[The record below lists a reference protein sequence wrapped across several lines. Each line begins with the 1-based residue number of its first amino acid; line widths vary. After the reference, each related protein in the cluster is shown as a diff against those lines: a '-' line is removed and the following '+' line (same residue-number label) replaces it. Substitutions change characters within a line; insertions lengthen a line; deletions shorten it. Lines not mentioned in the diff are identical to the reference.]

1 MTKEK
6 FDYIYCSD
14 LNRTK
19 QTLEGILSHQSP
31 EERNKVTYT
40 EELRE
45 VKMDSV
51 EDQPIEVIEK
61 MIDRAI
67 EKGYFDFSINLSEF
81 LQNFD
86 VEIKEEITKYLSMHG
101 YKVDWC
107 SYTITV
113 SFEGD

>member
-1 MTKEK
+1 MKYSFEARAEARE
-6 FDYIYCSD
+6 
-14 LNRTK
+14 NR
-19 QTLEGILSHQSP
+19 QRIIDANV
-31 EERNKVTYT
+31 R
-40 EELRE
+40 RA
-45 VKMDSV
+45 
-51 EDQPIEVIEK
+51 IEVIES

-67 EKGYFDFSINLSEF
+67 EKGYFDFSISLSEF

>member
-1 MTKEK
+1 MKYSFEARAAARE
-6 FDYIYCSD
+6 
-14 LNRTK
+14 NRQRIIDTNVN
-19 QTLEGILSHQSP
+19 
-31 EERNKVTYT
+31 RA
-40 EELRE
+40 
-45 VKMDSV
+45 
-51 EDQPIEVIEK
+51 IEVIEK

-86 VEIKEEITKYLSMHG
+86 VEIKEEITKYLSMYG
-101 YKVDWC
+101 YNVKWC

>member
-1 MTKEK
+1 MKYSFEARAEARE
-6 FDYIYCSD
+6 
-14 LNRTK
+14 NR
-19 QTLEGILSHQSP
+19 QRIIDANV
-31 EERNKVTYT
+31 R
-40 EELRE
+40 RA
-45 VKMDSV
+45 
-51 EDQPIEVIEK
+51 IEVIES

>member
-1 MTKEK
+1 MKYSFEARAEA
-6 FDYIYCSD
+6 CE
-14 LNRTK
+14 NR
-19 QTLEGILSHQSP
+19 QRIIDANV
-31 EERNKVTYT
+31 R
-40 EELRE
+40 RA
-45 VKMDSV
+45 
-51 EDQPIEVIEK
+51 IEVIEK
-61 MIDRAI
+61 MVDRAI

-113 SFEGD
+113 SFKGD

>member
-1 MTKEK
+1 MKYSFEARAEARE
-6 FDYIYCSD
+6 
-14 LNRTK
+14 NRQNIIDDK
-19 QTLEGILSHQSP
+19 VSHA
-31 EERNKVTYT
+31 
-40 EELRE
+40 
-45 VKMDSV
+45 
-51 EDQPIEVIEK
+51 IEVIES

-67 EKGYFDFSINLSEF
+67 EKGYFDFSVNLSEF

>member
-1 MTKEK
+1 MKYSFEARAEARE
-6 FDYIYCSD
+6 
-14 LNRTK
+14 NR
-19 QTLEGILSHQSP
+19 QNIIDV
-31 EERNKVTYT
+31 KVS
-40 EELRE
+40 RA
-45 VKMDSV
+45 
-51 EDQPIEVIEK
+51 IEVIES

-67 EKGYFDFSINLSEF
+67 EKGYFDFQINLSEF

>member
-1 MTKEK
+1 MKYSFEARAEARE
-6 FDYIYCSD
+6 
-14 LNRTK
+14 NR
-19 QTLEGILSHQSP
+19 QNII
-31 EERNKVTYT
+31 NVKVS
-40 EELRE
+40 RA
-45 VKMDSV
+45 
-51 EDQPIEVIEK
+51 IEVIES

>member
-1 MTKEK
+1 MKYAFEARIEARK
-6 FDYIYCSD
+6 
-14 LNRTK
+14 NR
-19 QTLEGILSHQSP
+19 QNIIDV
-31 EERNKVTYT
+31 KV
-40 EELRE
+40 RR
-45 VKMDSV
+45 S
-51 EDQPIEVIEK
+51 IEVI
-61 MIDRAI
+61 DHRI

-113 SFEGD
+113 SFEEG

>member
-1 MTKEK
+1 MKYAFEARIEARK
-6 FDYIYCSD
+6 
-14 LNRTK
+14 NR
-19 QTLEGILSHQSP
+19 QNIIDV
-31 EERNKVTYT
+31 KV
-40 EELRE
+40 RR
-45 VKMDSV
+45 S
-51 EDQPIEVIEK
+51 IEVIEA
-61 MIDRAI
+61 MIDHRI

-113 SFEGD
+113 SFEEG